1 MCIGYTFI
9 NKCEDTINVYW
20 LSGFTV
26 RLWITW
32 LYYKVKNMK
41 NWGNRP
47 KSVNVWFSI
56 DCHTIDSSLWQ
67 SELKTQMPGCRPQVP
82 WSSRKLGTHFLSVA
96 SSVLVLTA
104 LLLSDLQ
111 APCCSSPIS
120 LTATSLSQMRK
131 KWTIVDKERQRALRG
146 KKEKKKDAKTH
157 RATRFK

>member
-32 LYYKVKNMK
+32 LYYKVRNMK

-47 KSVNVWFSI
+47 RSVNVWFSI

-82 WSSRKLGTHFLSVA
+82 WSSRKLGTHFLFVA

-111 APCCSSPIS
+111 PPCCSSPIS